1 MTNILG
7 LVHECTQFREVI
19 RQRGYYAGKAPE
31 FVRNNGTVRMQ
42 TVHYTIEILDVPS
55 LYIHINI
62 RCTLTVYSHK
72 Y

>member
-19 RQRGYYAGKAPE
+19 RQRGHYAGKAPE
-31 FVRNNGTVRMQ
+31 FVRMQ
-42 TVHYTIEILDVPS
+42 TVHYTIQILDVPS